1 MVLKASIF
9 SLLWMS
15 VINAQTDINFSYEMK
30 YGDGKQVTGTASDNP
45 DTLDY
50 NYFENLLDINTFYGD
65 NIYFYTQLE
74 YSNHPVYG
82 NRRSGLDSL
91 VNTFYLEYSDDRINI
106 KLGNQYE
113 LFGRGMSFYT
123 LQNQNI
129 DYDNSVKGLSFK
141 YFMRENIEISALIGK
156 GDYFYRSNPSKRE
169 TDLQL
174 NSSVLLGSVNYAHDW
189 LGYFQ
194 YVNTFQKLIIDP
206 ALTGIFENKTEI
218 FDDLD
223 ERLATDS
230 NLLNI
235 LLNYETEEFVDTV
248 NISNQNFNWNFY
260 LGPFDIYV
268 DKAWVYYD
276 KIFGDEVFGSRFYT
290 AVYTDF
296 MGTGITYE
304 YKNYNTPYL
313 IKTISNL
320 PIVYREGSSILASR
334 NAHTFNFGNEIGHQ
348 VDFNKNLF
356 DNINILGNLS
366 FSYRHQKEG
375 MVDLSILDFLT
386 MSEDS
391 EIYDY
396 YPFRQ
401 MYLEMNGWALSERL
415 YYKVGVDYF
424 SELIFLNSGKNTY
437 ALTFPTHWVWKLS
450 NWSSVTVYLEMQ
462 SKTEKQLNPLDFS
475 LASEKNYTNHYLS
488 FSYNHFG
495 KWTLTG
501 FYDREAVSDKV
512 HQWPGLDF
520 SFYLNS
526 ESQISLFYGSQKGGL
541 ICANGICAEQPGFE
555 DGVKITFRSLF

>member
-1 MVLKASIF
+1 M
-9 SLLWMS
+9 
-15 VINAQTDINFSYEMK
+15 
-30 YGDGKQVTGTASDNP
+30 G
-45 DTLDY
+45 
-50 NYFENLLDINTFYGD
+50 
-65 NIYFYTQLE
+65 QL
-74 YSNHPVYG
+74 
-82 NRRSGLDSL
+82 
-91 VNTFYLEYSDDRINI
+91 
-106 KLGNQYE
+106 
-113 LFGRGMSFYT
+113 
-123 LQNQNI
+123 
-129 DYDNSVKGLSFK
+129 
-141 YFMRENIEISALIGK
+141 
-156 GDYFYRSNPSKRE
+156 
-169 TDLQL
+169 
-174 NSSVLLGSVNYAHDW
+174 
-189 LGYFQ
+189 
-194 YVNTFQKLIIDP
+194 
-206 ALTGIFENKTEI
+206 
-218 FDDLD
+218 
-223 ERLATDS
+223 
-230 NLLNI
+230 
-235 LLNYETEEFVDTV
+235 
-248 NISNQNFNWNFY
+248 
-260 LGPFDIYV
+260 DIYV

-320 PIVYREGSSILASR
+320 PIVYREGSSVLASR

-356 DNINILGNLS
+356 ENINILGNLS

-401 MYLEMNGWALSERL
+401 IYLEMNGWALSERL

-424 SELIFLNSGKNTY
+424 SELNFLNSGKNTY
-437 ALTFPTHWVWKLS
+437 ALSLHTHWVWKLS
-450 NWSSVTVYLEMQ
+450 NGSSVTAYLEMQ

-475 LASEKNYTNHYLS
+475 LATEKNYTNHYFS

-501 FYDREAVSDKV
+501 FYDRESVNDKV

-520 SFYLNS
+520 SYFLNN